1 MKQLR
6 RKLLQDQ
13 DKKKL
18 ERIEK
23 ESRGFSMSRRTIFD
37 IVNDNIDLRHTTERI
52 NRLFCNEKFIGNSDY
67 AGNSAF
73 RQCKKK

>member
-1 MKQLR
+1 
-6 RKLLQDQ
+6 
-13 DKKKL
+13 
-18 ERIEK
+18 
-23 ESRGFSMSRRTIFD
+23 MSRRTIFD